1 MSKRTGKH
9 SAQQN
14 DFLQPAAVTITT
26 ATNVGTNRPY
36 LFSATGNAGTGGAV
50 NLVWT
55 LPNGSA
61 PAISYDITT
70 TPTTVTKNTTT
81 LPTSGSPFVFEG
93 LASGTDYTF
102 TVVAKNN
109 AGNSNPTTSQ
119 TVSVSTVPP
128 APNTPSVRQVSN
140 DQNDYLTITISA
152 TGGSAITNFHWEST
166 DSKSGDRGTSTA
178 EFAVAQEANTAQ
190 QYRAYAT
197 NANGNSDWSGYSGSV
212 TTPPYFPPYF
222 PFFPYFPPF
231 FPYFPPYFPYF
242 PYFPPYFPYFPPF
255 FPYFPYFPP
264 FFPYFPPFFPYFPP
278 FFPFFPFFPPRFC
291 IEESTL
297 VDTPSG
303 SVAAKDLKVG
313 DTLVSVA
320 LEELSTEPRSEENFI
335 IGPTL
340 TLGGGEPVETTIV
353 DIIESTKAEIVY
365 FNEDTTAKYSNEQSM
380 FALVDGQFQTIN
392 AGLLKPGDYLV
403 KVLPDGTYV
412 TEEISS
418 ITEIY
423 EPTTVYQYICEPYNW
438 FIAGGYLVHQ
448 N

>member
-14 DFLQPAAVTITT
+14 DFLQPMAVTITT

-36 LFSATGNAGTGGAV
+36 LFSATGTAGTGGAV

-55 LPNGSA
+55 LPSSSA
-61 PAISYDITT
+61 PALSYDVTT
-70 TPTTVTKNTTT
+70 TPTTVTVNTTT
-81 LPTSGSPFVFEG
+81 LPTSGSPLVFEG

-109 AGNSNPTTSQ
+109 AGNSNPTTSG

-128 APNTPSVRQVSN
+128 APNTPSVRQVGN
-140 DQNDYLTITISA
+140 NQNDYVTITMSA
-152 TGGSAITNFHWEST
+152 TGGSPITNYHWEST
-166 DSKSGDRGTSTA
+166 DSKSGDRGTDTS
-178 EFAVAQEANTAQ
+178 EFPVGQEANTSQ

-197 NANGNSDWSGYSGSV
+197 NANGTSNWSDYSGAV
-212 TTPPYFPPYF
+212 TTP
-222 PFFPYFPPF
+222 
-231 FPYFPPYFPYF
+231 PYFPPYFPYF

-320 LEELSTEPRSEENFI
+320 LEELSTEPRSEENFVI
-335 IGPTL
+335 APTL
-340 TLGGGEPVETTIV
+340 TFVGGGTVETTIV

-380 FALVDGQFQTIN
+380 FALVDGEFQTLN
-392 AGLLKPGDYLV
+392 AGLLQVGDHLV
-403 KVLPDGTYV
+403 KVSSDGTYV
-412 TEEISS
+412 IEEITS

-438 FIAGGYLVHQ
+438 FVAGGYLVHQ